1 MRSLV
6 AILTVTILGLSSAAM
21 AQADDKKDVAVGVSV
36 GQKLG
41 PSDDTKGH
49 LNPGFLFRIGHGH
62 DGWGFEYGLGWYS
75 AVLQQPIGG
84 TSTEFGELHVRPFM
98 VGYGYSRS
106 LGKTRVSAKLLGGYS
121 FNSFKIRPTFDEA
134 YRRFHEADGVAT
146 DVSNTFV
153 LKPEVSAWTDI
164 AHRLAVNVSVGYVV
178 ARPEVTVRSS
188 IGSDTRHIHAD
199 VTVLKVGLVYTVFQ

>member
-6 AILTVTILGLSSAAM
+6 AFLTIAILGLGSTAS
-21 AQADDKKDVAVGVSV
+21 AQADSKKDVSVGVSV

-62 DGWGFEYGLGWYS
+62 DGWGLEYGLGWYS
-75 AVLQQPIGG
+75 AVLQQSIGNVP
-84 TSTEFGELHVRPFM
+84 TEFGELHVRPFM
-98 VGYGYSRS
+98 VGYGYSRKIA
-106 LGKTRVSAKLLGGYS
+106 KTRLSAKLLGGYS
-121 FNSFKIRPTFDEA
+121 FNSFKLRPTFDEA

-164 AHRLAVNVSVGYVV
+164 ARRLAVNVSVGYVV

-199 VTVLKVGLVYTVFQ
+199 VTVLKVGLVYTVF